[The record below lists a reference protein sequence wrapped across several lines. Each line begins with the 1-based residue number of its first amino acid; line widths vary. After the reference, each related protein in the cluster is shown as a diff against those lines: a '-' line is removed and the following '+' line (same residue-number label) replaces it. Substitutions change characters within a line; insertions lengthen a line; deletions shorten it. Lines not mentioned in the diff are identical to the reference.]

1 MLTGLLNR
9 SVLEDEINNQIL
21 AARRESQ
28 SVAVFSI
35 NIDGFKQINSTL
47 GAARGDELLVSL
59 AASLQNR
66 FDSRS
71 LVGRMGGDEFL
82 VALRG
87 DYDHSTLSEF
97 AIDIVALSHDL
108 TLSDGTSQ
116 FTCCVGL
123 SVYPDDG
130 EDGQALL
137 NANNVA
143 VEQAKVNGPGTY
155 RLYNDAFRAE
165 FEAQHHLVQ
174 YLKEAI
180 RDRAFSLVYQPQYSV
195 QTDQITG
202 VEVLVR
208 WRHKNW
214 GLVPPSEFIP
224 LAERHGLIQPIT
236 AIVLSLMVEDLIT
249 GGLLGNQLERVSINV
264 SAHDFDNSEH
274 LDALIRL
281 LEQHQ
286 TLCLYIQFEI
296 TETAIMQ
303 NLEAS
308 VQAMKRLRAMG
319 IRFSIDD
326 FGTGYSSLSML
337 KTLPVHELKI
347 DQSFIRDIPADAND
361 AMIARTIIVMGQS
374 LNMRLVAEGVETEK
388 QKAFLAKNGCD
399 EIQGYLMS
407 KPLDIDGLKA
417 LLFETD

>member
-1 MLTGLLNR
+1 
-9 SVLEDEINNQIL
+9 
-21 AARRESQ
+21 
-28 SVAVFSI
+28 
-35 NIDGFKQINSTL
+35 
-47 GAARGDELLVSL
+47 
-59 AASLQNR
+59 
-66 FDSRS
+66 
-71 LVGRMGGDEFL
+71 

-137 NANNVA
+137 NASNVA

-303 NLEAS
+303 NLETS

-374 LNMRLVAEGVETEK
+374 LNMRLVAEGVVTEK